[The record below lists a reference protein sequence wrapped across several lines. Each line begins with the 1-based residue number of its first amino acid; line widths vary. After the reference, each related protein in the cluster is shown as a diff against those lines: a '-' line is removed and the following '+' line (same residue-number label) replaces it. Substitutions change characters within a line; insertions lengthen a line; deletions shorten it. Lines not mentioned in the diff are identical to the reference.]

1 MLKVRPFG
9 QWIGWAL
16 LVGVIVVSGCAT
28 PPNSGSG
35 TRENT
40 VYVVQKGDD
49 LGKISQKMT
58 GTKDNARAIA
68 EYNGIKNI
76 NKLKAGQRLTIPAH
90 FNMAGTSSTSGTG
103 SSGSLSG
110 STSSATIT
118 EGAMVGAAA
127 GATIGLVACGKK
139 KGAECALLGGAIGA
153 IAGLVAGMFVDTKQT
168 EYASTED
175 YYDAQIKEATQMNQA
190 LAQHNRNLRNSIQ
203 ADRRQMDSLIAQ
215 YQSGKASKSQLAT
228 LRDDIDKKR
237 DSNRN
242 NLDDLQKELG
252 KQQDLLAKMQQDKS
266 PKADFLRK
274 QIKKT
279 QDETTALRKSV
290 DEMTNLSAKV
300 GGYL

>member
-9 QWIGWAL
+9 QLIGWAL
-16 LVGVIVVSGCAT
+16 LMGVIVVSGCAT
-28 PPNSGSG
+28 PPGSGSG
-35 TRENT
+35 ARENT

-58 GTKDNARAIA
+58 GTKDNVRAIA
-68 EYNGIKNI
+68 EHNNIKNI
-76 NKLKAGQRLTIPAH
+76 NKLQPGQKLTIPAH
-90 FNMAGTSSTSGTG
+90 LNMAGTSSPSGTG
-103 SSGSLSG
+103 SSGSLSS

-118 EGAMVGAAA
+118 EGLVTGAAA
-127 GATIGLVACGKK
+127 GVAIGIAACGEE
-139 KGAECALLGGAIGA
+139 KGVECALLGGVLGA
-153 IAGLVAGMFVDTKQT
+153 ILGTAAGIFVDTKQS

-175 YYDAQIKEATQMNQA
+175 YYDAQIKEATKLNQA
-190 LAQHNRNLRNSIQ
+190 LARHNQNLRNSIQ

-215 YQSGKASKSQLAT
+215 YQSGRANKSQLTT
-228 LRDDIDKKR
+228 LRDDINKKR
-237 DSNRN
+237 DSNKN

-252 KQQDLLAKMQQDKS
+252 KQQDLLAKMEQDKS
-266 PKADFLRK
+266 RKADLLRK

-279 QDETTALRKSV
+279 QDETTALRRSV